1 MGSILQIGAVAG
13 AIGSILALIFTV
25 GHLVGSGDGG
35 KKGSSSTAAN
45 ADPFRGLVLSVPR
58 DGVHRFTVA
67 DFLAWRGF
75 GRSSAPPGEANKRGV
90 AVQYRIVAPHY
101 PKGRSFFLRFTLVHL
116 AGSTEPTE
124 VTRDDAPEAQVLS
137 EHCGCQSP
145 FLPLHHSGGKFRV
158 DVSIYRDASRTGAA
172 AVVASSLPFTVS

>member
-25 GHLVGSGDGG
+25 GHLVGGGDGG
-35 KKGSSSTAAN
+35 KKGSRSTAAS
-45 ADPFRGLVLSVPR
+45 ADIFRGLVLTVPS

-75 GRSSAPPGEANKRGV
+75 GRSSAPPGEANERGV
-90 AVQYRIVAPHY
+90 GVQYRIVAPHY
-101 PKGRSFFLRFTLVHL
+101 PQGRSFFLRFTLVRL
-116 AGSTEPTE
+116 AGSTETPE
-124 VTRDDAPEAQVLS
+124 LTRDDAPEAQVLS

-145 FLPLHHSGGKFRV
+145 FLPLRQSRGKFRV
-158 DVSIYRDASRTGAA
+158 DVAIYRDASRKGAA
-172 AVVASSLPFTVS
+172 VEVASSVPFTVS